1 MLSKQQIAFY
11 HENGYLTVENVLSA
25 EELAALRQVTDEF
38 VERSRAIN
46 SHDHIFDLEANHSAE
61 NPRLRRIKSPI
72 LHHAVY
78 DATLRHP
85 RILDIVEQLI
95 GAGVRSNGN
104 KLNMKEPDHGSAVEW
119 HQDWAFYPHTNDD
132 LLAVGVAIDDM
143 TEENGCMLMAPGS
156 HRAELHSHHENG
168 VFVGAV
174 SELDFQPRQVAKC
187 LVKAGGITIH
197 HARTLH
203 ASTSQ
208 SFDKAAA
215 SAAFS
220 ILLAGFVAPSR
231 ASRLTRPIAIPSCAA
246 SRLSARASL
255 PCPSSSR
262 CPSRKTRAPSSKSR
276 KRCNTGKWRDFDLRV
291 SGAARNY

>member
-1 MLSKQQIAFY
+1 MLTTDQIAAYRADGFI
-11 HENGYLTVENVLSA
+11 TVENVLSA
-25 EELAALRQVTDEF
+25 AELADLRRVTDEF
-38 VERSRAIN
+38 VDRSRAIA
-46 SHDHIFDLEANHSAE
+46 SHDHIFDLEPNHSAD

-72 LHHAVY
+72 LHHEVY

-95 GAGVRSNGN
+95 GEGVRTNGN

-156 HRAELHSHHENG
+156 HRDALRSHHENG

-174 SELDFQPRQVAKC
+174 SEPGFQPSRVEKC
-187 LVKAGGITIH
+187 EVRAGGISIH

-203 ASTSQ
+203 ASTPNHSQ
-208 SFDKAAA
+208 KPRRLLLFQYCALDSWPLEGFATYDGLRQSVLRGKPTVTPRMADVPVIIPLPKPENAG
-215 SAAFS
+215 S
-220 ILLAGFVAPSR
+220 IFEIQEA
-231 ASRLTRPIAIPSCAA
+231 
-246 SRLSARASL
+246 
-255 PCPSSSR
+255 
-262 CPSRKTRAPSSKSR
+262 
-276 KRCNTGKWRDFDLRV
+276 LRHKEM
-291 SGAARNY
+291 AER